1 MNPKGWASCER
12 MFGLGC
18 ATVIALYALSVDGIE
33 GMVIAGGAAAAA
45 AGVGTFIGARGQVN
59 DPRQ

>member
-1 MNPKGWASCER
+1 MTTKELASIER

-18 ATVIALYALSVDGIE
+18 ATVIALYALYCDGIE

-45 AGVGTFIGARGQVN
+45 AGVGSFFGSRGALNG
-59 DPRQ
+59 